1 MRKVYDLSVV
11 RHSEFLNRLQ
21 QVRVGS
27 VQCKSVSGRHKS
39 SIGCFVFS
47 KQLVV
52 YLRALAEPLLS
63 IWLFVFV
70 GPKRTAAT
78 KWWPSLSIFVML
90 DCDGQP
96 SEKTFFQASS
106 TSSFTLPKS
115 MSSFFCALL
124 GSLFIVLKRRDTT
137 ISSIS
142 SIQERHT
149 CWDITSMFFLY
160 GILFLRLVA
169 VFFIFILT
177 DS

>member
-39 SIGCFVFS
+39 RIGCFVFS
-47 KQLVV
+47 V
-52 YLRALAEPLLS
+52 YLRASAEPLLS

-115 MSSFFCALL
+115 VSSFFCTLL

-149 CWDITSMFFLY
+149 CWDITSMFFCMEFW
-160 GILFLRLVA
+160 FLRLVA